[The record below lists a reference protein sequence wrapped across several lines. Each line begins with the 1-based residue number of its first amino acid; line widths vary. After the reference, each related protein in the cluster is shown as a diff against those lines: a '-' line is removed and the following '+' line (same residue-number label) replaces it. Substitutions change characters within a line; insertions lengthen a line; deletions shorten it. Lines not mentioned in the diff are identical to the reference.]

1 MQGSLSCFLRPAK
14 GKGANFGVLFY
25 AVKFHT

>member
-1 MQGSLSCFLRPAK
+1 MQGSLSCFLSPTK
-14 GKGANFGVLFY
+14 GKGPIFGVLFY